1 MLKRARLMFVCAVA
15 GAAAMLSASRASAA
29 VVVLDNFDTDEGH
42 FSFSPTFSGSNRSV
56 TAATADQSTAAAQSG
71 AGAERLVITPD
82 AAAAN
87 PFRVRFLSGNPGA
100 NANAGNPAQNV
111 NIGPDGYV
119 GYFLRTTTE
128 GLNTGIGLDDVAALE
143 KAVAQPVIA
152 DGLWHLYQFNLD
164 DPAGYGRFAGSG
176 GTAGLDGPT
185 VTIDSIFIEGPQ
197 TTAAPIEVFLDTV
210 AYNTTGD
217 LSSLVPEPSSLAL
230 AGFAALG
237 LLARRRRA

>member
-1 MLKRARLMFVCAVA
+1 MAENLDLPGLLF
-15 GAAAMLSASRASAA
+15 SAK
-29 VVVLDNFDTDEGH
+29 
-42 FSFSPTFSGSNRSV
+42 
-56 TAATADQSTAAAQSG
+56 ADDS
-71 AGAERLVITPD
+71 
-82 AAAAN
+82 
-87 PFRVRFLSGNPGA
+87 
-100 NANAGNPAQNV
+100 
-111 NIGPDGYV
+111 
-119 GYFLRTTTE
+119 
-128 GLNTGIGLDDVAALE
+128 ALE
-143 KAVAQPVIA
+143 DTAVAQPVIA
-152 DGLWHLYQFNLD
+152 DGQWHLYQFNLD

-176 GTAGLDGPT
+176 GTAGIDGPT